1 MARVGRRSDQPYMLG
16 VLAVLVLAE
25 LSASYE
31 SSMIYAA
38 LPHFLREFRD
48 ATGVGWLVTSY
59 LLTSAAFAAICGRLG
74 DIYGRG
80 RLLAVMLA
88 ISAAGSLLSANSE
101 GLLGIAVGRSLQG
114 SAGAILPLGFG
125 LARQL
130 LPARFISIGVGIL
143 AGTSALG
150 AAIGFLAGALL
161 IDHASWHWIFILS
174 AGLSLA
180 GLACAIFVLPRDPL
194 SSRAEAPLDVV
205 GGAMF
210 LPGLF
215 GVLLAMTNSFKWG
228 WFDARNLALLAASLV
243 GLFIWSRYEIAHSN
257 PLIDVRLLGRREV
270 LVVNCVMAL
279 CALSGMQVTQV
290 LTVLIQQPRWTGIGL
305 GASATFF
312 ALIKMPAYFSGML
325 GSPTS
330 GYLAGRYDG
339 RRTTQLSAV
348 VLALGMTALVVDHVS
363 PVLLILFGAIAQF
376 GVSMILA
383 AVPNVIISVAPEEK
397 VSEATGLSAVIRSV
411 FMGTGSQIVFLVLA
425 TSVVAPPSGQG
436 PSYPSASAYWLVFMI
451 MAFCAWLAVLFASVL
466 PARLSRQE
474 SPGVTVSVAQG
485 EREGWP

>member
-1 MARVGRRSDQPYMLG
+1 MLG
-16 VLAVLVLAE
+16 LVAILVLAE

-38 LPHFLREFRD
+38 LPHFFREFRD

-74 DIYGRG
+74 DTYGRA
-80 RLLAVMLA
+80 RLLAIMLA
-88 ISAAGSLLSANSE
+88 ISAAGSLLSANS
-101 GLLGIAVGRSLQG
+101 GNLLGIAIGRSLQG
-114 SAGAILPLGFG
+114 SAGAILPLCFG
-125 LARQL
+125 LARRL
-130 LPARFISIGVGIL
+130 LPARFISMGVGIL

-150 AAIGFLAGALL
+150 AAVGFLAGALL
-161 IDHASWHWIFILS
+161 IDRAPWQWIFIMS
-174 AGLSLA
+174 AGLSFA
-180 GLACAIFVLPRDPL
+180 GLACVIFVFPRDAP
-194 SSRAEAPLDVV
+194 SNRAKAPLDVV

-228 WFDARNLALLAASLV
+228 WLDARNLTLLAASLV
-243 GLFIWSRYEIAHSN
+243 GLLVWLRYELAHRN

-270 LVVNCVMAL
+270 LVVNGVMAL

-290 LTVLIQQPRWTGIGL
+290 LTLLIQQPRWTVVGL

-325 GSPTS
+325 GSPAS
-330 GYLAGRYDG
+330 GYLAERFDG
-339 RRTTQLSAV
+339 RRTTQLSTV
-348 VLALGMTALVVDHVS
+348 VLALGMTALFVDHVS

-397 VSEATGLSAVIRSV
+397 ISEATGLSVVIRSV
-411 FMGTGSQIVFLVLA
+411 FMGTGSQIVFLGLA
-425 TSVVAPPSGQG
+425 TSMVAPPSGQG
-436 PSYPSASAYWLVFMI
+436 PSYPSSSAYWFVFMI
-451 MAFCAWLAVLFASVL
+451 MACCAWLSVLLASVL
-466 PARLSRQE
+466 PARLNRRESQE
-474 SPGVTVSVAQG
+474 VTVSVAQG
-485 EREGWP
+485 AREGWP